1 MKIQS
6 ARFITSSSRL
16 ETSPPALLPEAA
28 FVGRSNVGKSSLLN
42 SLLGRKGLA
51 KTSGTPGKTRLINFF
66 LVDDSYYFVDLPG
79 YGYAKVP
86 EAIKK
91 NWAPMIEGYLSHRE
105 TLRVVI
111 VLLDARHL
119 PSLAD
124 QQMKDWL
131 DHYRRPAIFV
141 ATKIDKISRN
151 QKTRAIEM
159 IQREMKLKKEDLLVP
174 FSAKTNEGRHELLR
188 ALEVYL
194 KPLS

>member
-1 MKIQS
+1 MNIRS
-6 ARFITSSSRL
+6 ARFITSSSSL
-16 ETSPPALLPEAA
+16 STCPLALLPEAA

-42 SLLGRKGLA
+42 CLLGEKQLA

-86 EAIKK
+86 EALKK
-91 NWAPMIEGYLSHRE
+91 NWASMIEGYLSHRE

-131 DHYRRPAIFV
+131 DHYHRPAIFV

-151 QKTRAIEM
+151 QKSRTVEIMRQEL
-159 IQREMKLKKEDLLVP
+159 KLKEEDLLIP
-174 FSAKTNEGRHELLR
+174 FSAKTNEGRQEILR

-194 KPLS
+194 KP

>member
-1 MKIQS
+1 MKIRS
-6 ARFITSSSRL
+6 AKFITSSSNL
-16 ETSPPALLPEAA
+16 STCPPALLPEAA

-42 SLLGRKGLA
+42 SLLGQKQLA
-51 KTSGTPGKTRLINFF
+51 KTSRTPGKTRLINFF

-86 EAIKK
+86 EALKK
-91 NWAPMIEGYLSHRE
+91 NWASMVEGYLSHRE
-105 TLRVVI
+105 MLRVVT

-131 DHYRRPAIFV
+131 DYYHRPAIFV

-151 QKTRAIEM
+151 QRARSAEM
-159 IQREMKLKKEDLLVP
+159 IRQALKLKEQDLIP
-174 FSAKTNEGRHELLR
+174 FSAETSEGRHEILR
-188 ALEVYL
+188 ALEGYL
-194 KPLS
+194 QP

>member
-6 ARFITSSSRL
+6 ARFITSSSSL
-16 ETSPPALLPEAA
+16 STCPPALLPEAA

-42 SLLGRKGLA
+42 CLLGRKGLA

-86 EAIKK
+86 EALKK

-131 DHYRRPAIFV
+131 DDYHRPAIFV

-151 QKTRAIEM
+151 QKTRAVEM
-159 IQREMKLKKEDLLVP
+159 IRQELKLKEEDLLIP
-174 FSAKTNEGRHELLR
+174 FSAKTNEGRHEILR

-194 KPLS
+194 KP

>member
-1 MKIQS
+1 MKIRS
-6 ARFITSSSRL
+6 ARFITSSDRL
-16 ETSPPALLPEAA
+16 EACPLALLPEAA

-79 YGYAKVP
+79 YGYARVP
-86 EAIKK
+86 EALKK
-91 NWAPMIEGYLSHRE
+91 NWASMIESYLSHRE

-124 QQMKDWL
+124 RQMKDWL

-151 QKTRAIEM
+151 QKIRAIEA
-159 IQREMKLKKEDLLVP
+159 IQREMKLKKQDLLIP
-174 FSAKTNEGRHELLR
+174 FSARTGEGCLDLLR
-188 ALEVYL
+188 ALEVYI

>member
-1 MKIQS
+1 MKIRS
-6 ARFITSSSRL
+6 AKFIKSGSSLSNC
-16 ETSPPALLPEAA
+16 PAALLPEAA

-42 SLLGRKGLA
+42 SLLGQKQLA

-86 EAIKK
+86 EMLKK
-91 NWAPMIEGYLSHRE
+91 NWASMVEGYLSHRE
-105 TLRVVI
+105 TLRVVV

-131 DHYRRPAIFV
+131 DYYRRPAVFV

-151 QKTRAIEM
+151 QRTRSVEM
-159 IQREMKLKKEDLLVP
+159 IRQVLKLKEQDLLIP
-174 FSAKTNEGRHELLR
+174 FSAETDEGRHEIVR
-188 ALEVYL
+188 AVEAYL
-194 KPLS
+194 HP